1 MQSVHA
7 ISKDGFCAKNFN
19 CSAKKSGSQ
28 MSSLS
33 RKARNSHQTPGTL
46 PGSGRQVIL
55 QRFDRLCRGSRRS
68 SEHSQSG
75 SVCPFSSPSAV
86 PRTQD
91 SLDGPQM
98 KMHSIKSS
106 GAGLSANEASN
117 QPIRFEDLDL
127 GRPFRRHNYLQD
139 RSEEVLCS
147 FAKYHFRMLVQ

>member
-46 PGSGRQVIL
+46 PASGRQVIL

-86 PRTQD
+86 PRTRD

-98 KMHSIKSS
+98 KTHSIKSP

-117 QPIRFEDLDL
+117 QPIRLTL
-127 GRPFRRHNYLQD
+127 GGHFGDTITCRTGLKKFFALSRNITL
-139 RSEEVLCS
+139 ECLCNE
-147 FAKYHFRMLVQ
+147 